1 MKCALLLIGF
11 SVVVDAFGGSA
22 QQSPPDCSRCIE
34 ILPQFIER
42 CNDNNALMTIKKKP
56 TEFDCAVDCPKRT
69 VTVPQAQCTQA
80 AGGFRVKPD
89 KSSDSSE
96 GTTVETLTI
105 SDFAA
110 MYPVA
115 PAECASGYMTF
126 SRTTT
131 EVCLDEVP
139 PMANLLLTNGF
150 HPFSV
155 LSRNDVR
162 SAASTDAGGK
172 SFFLEWETSSFTT
185 VTVSFTVTD
194 VRVMENNRL
203 LVNGVDAEGL
213 SYLVACEVSNCAA
226 GSTDPFLAIASLDS
240 YSVSETRRRLISFF
254 FGEAKLLSKE
264 FTPLGCYQDASDR
277 ALPNHLNL
285 GSNWSPDECC
295 NRAKLAGYK
304 FCATQWYGECWAGNE
319 GYDKHGT
326 GDGCLTACIN
336 SPKEK
341 CGGSFYLSVYAT
353 GTKVVAK

>member
-1 MKCALLLIGF
+1 MKCVILLVGL

-22 QQSPPDCSRCIE
+22 QQSPDCSQCIE
-34 ILPQFIER
+34 ILPQFVER
-42 CNDNNALMTIKKKP
+42 CNDDNALITIKKKP
-56 TEFDCAVDCPKRT
+56 TQFDCAVDCPKRT
-69 VTVPQAQCTQA
+69 VTVPRAQCTQA
-80 AGGFRVKPD
+80 AAGFRVVGG
-89 KSSDSSE
+89 SSE
-96 GTTVETLTI
+96 DTDTTVETLTI
-105 SDFAA
+105 SDFSA
-110 MYPVA
+110 MYPIA
-115 PAECASGYMTF
+115 PTECASGYMTF

-131 EVCLDEVP
+131 EVCMEEVP
-139 PMANLLLTNGF
+139 PMANLLVTNGF
-150 HPFSV
+150 HPFSL

-162 SAASTDAGGK
+162 SAATTDAGGK
-172 SFFLEWETSSFTT
+172 SFFLQWETSSFTT

-194 VRVMENNRL
+194 VRVMDNGQL
-203 LVNGVDAEGL
+203 LLNGVDAEGL
-213 SYLVACEVSNCAA
+213 SYLVACETSNCAA
-226 GSTDPFLAIASLDS
+226 GSTDPFLAISSLDS
-240 YSVSETRRRLISFF
+240 YSVGDTRRRLISFF
-254 FGEAKLLSKE
+254 FGEPKIIDPKE

-295 NRAKLAGYK
+295 NRAKLAGFK